1 MYRRILVAVD
11 GSSGSKKAL
20 HRAVLL
26 ANEAHLSLLHVL
38 SVEDHLP
45 KYAATIAEVKEAK
58 EEKDAFFAEV
68 MQHAKEVAA
77 EYDVRLAPE
86 VTTGHAAQT
95 ICRRAEEL
103 EADLIVI
110 GQAGH
115 SAVWGNFLGGTADKV
130 ARHGPC
136 DVLIVR

>member
-1 MYRRILVAVD
+1 MYRRILVALD
-11 GSSGSKKAL
+11 GSSGSRKAL
-20 HRAVLL
+20 RRAVLL
-26 ANEAHLSLLHVL
+26 ANEADVRLLHAL

-45 KYAATIAEVKEAK
+45 KYAATVAEVKEAK
-58 EEKDAFFAEV
+58 EEKDAFFADV

-77 EYDVRLAPE
+77 EYKVRLEPE
-86 VTTGHAAQT
+86 VATGHAAQT

-103 EADLIVI
+103 EADVIVI

-115 SAVWGNFLGGTADKV
+115 SAVWGNFLGTTADKV
-130 ARHGPC
+130 SRHAPC